1 MKTTSTLMFI
11 TIILIISKYTYPQ
24 DPNNLSRSTNK
35 FAFRLYDK
43 LLEKE
48 DSNLFF
54 SPIGLSTA
62 FAQVYIG
69 SENNTKNEIANVFGF
84 NNSLVEFPNEFLDFS
99 NQVFSPEAKS
109 TIELLNANSIWVNN
123 KFELKPEFVKSLED
137 NFNSKVFTLDVSKP
151 SECADQVNSWVKN
164 STLDKINNIISEKNI
179 EIETVFLLLNSLY
192 FKDKWLNTFN
202 EKITREDM
210 FSVSASEKVKTQ
222 MMNTVGL
229 FNYAKYQNYEV
240 LQIPYSTNNYS
251 MLVLLPKDVSGI
263 FELEQNLHSIDLDFI
278 LSDFKKNSVN
288 ISLPKFKFEYEVNA
302 LKEMLTKLGIKQAF
316 ENGKAEFSG
325 IIKELPDSN
334 IFISGVLQKTF
345 VEVNEE
351 GTEAVATTLIKEDN
365 FFRSHRPDPIYFKV
379 DHPFLFFIIENNTKC
394 ILFMGRCV
402 NPAE

>member
-11 TIILIISKYTYPQ
+11 TIILFFSKYTYPQ

-35 FAFRLYDK
+35 FAFRLYDEI
-43 LLEKE
+43 LEKE

-69 SENNTKNEIANVFGF
+69 SENNTKNEIASVFGF
-84 NNSLVEFPNEFLDFS
+84 NDSIVGISNFYDSIFLSDTNNPN
-99 NQVFSPEAKS
+99 V
-109 TIELLNANSIWVNN
+109 LLNANSIWVNS

-164 STLDKINNIISEKNI
+164 STLDKINNIISENNI
-179 EIETVFLLLNSLY
+179 EIKTVFLLLNSLY
-192 FKDKWLNTFN
+192 FKDKWLNTFDEN
-202 EKITREDM
+202 NTREDM
-210 FSVSASEKVKTQ
+210 FNVSASEKVRTE
-222 MMNTVGL
+222 MMNTTGL
-229 FNYAKYQNYEV
+229 FNYAKYQNFEV
-240 LQIPYSTNNYS
+240 LKIPYSTNNYS

-263 FELEQNLHSIDLDFI
+263 YELEQNISSIDLEFI
-278 LSDFKKNSVN
+278 LSDLKKNLIN
-288 ISLPKFKFEYEVNA
+288 ISLPKFKFEYEVKY
-302 LKEMLTKLGIKQAF
+302 LKEILTRLGVKLAF
-316 ENGKAEFSG
+316 EKGKAEFGG
-325 IIKELPDSN
+325 IIKEVSGLN
-334 IFISGVLQKTF
+334 IFISEVLQKTF
-345 VEVNEE
+345 VDVNED
-351 GTEAVATTLIKEDN
+351 GTEAAATTMIKEN
-365 FFRSHRPDPIYFKV
+365 YFFRSSRPDPIFFKA